1 MEIPDSKQKRKELK
15 DTHLL
20 GLCSS
25 PPRLLQS
32 ASNVV
37 GQACKDNLIQEDT
50 CKIMGCSTEEVKQP
64 KGMECT
70 LNSTPNSR
78 N

>member
-25 PPRLLQS
+25 
-32 ASNVV
+32 SNVV
-37 GQACKDNLIQEDT
+37 VQVCKDNLDT
-50 CKIMGCSTEEVKQP
+50 SKTMWCSTEYVKQA
-64 KGMECT
+64 KGMEFT
-70 LNSTPNSR
+70 PNSTPNSR